1 MQNDT
6 QPTRSDSLDHNVI
19 SYRPERPGY
28 NFQPVD
34 GVVVDG
40 MQNQPDSATVQPD
53 TPAVAITA
61 SVVDNK
67 KPFTLA
73 NAIVIFAGIMLGL
86 MVGYFAYITWFA

>member
-1 MQNDT
+1 
-6 QPTRSDSLDHNVI
+6 
-19 SYRPERPGY
+19 
-28 NFQPVD
+28 
-34 GVVVDG
+34 
-40 MQNQPDSATVQPD
+40 QPDSATVQPD

-86 MVGYFAYITWFA
+86 MVGYFVYITWFA